1 MPSAINYHGTG
12 KGNDTRLPWCNI
24 EDCTKWTSD
33 TFMVGHSVDYAST
46 VWEQKEDKILST
58 QTNVQQLPWPNMVAS
73 KYCKIS
79 RMRKTCT
86 GPGINI
92 AFKYQE
98 IINDTYD
105 QSSFSRSIYLWCYS
119 YCGCNSFAIY
129 FLNFPVILELSAAV
143 FCQLGGWWI
152 EIANCQ
158 THIGL
163 SLMKLLF
170 LVCRLC
176 RSETVRGK
184 WQYIALYRGWLKLE
198 LKQYL
203 QL

>member
-12 KGNDTRLPWCNI
+12 KGNDTRLPWCNL

-105 QSSFSRSIYLWCYS
+105 QSSFSRSIMECSQLPPNITLAS
-119 YCGCNSFAIY
+119 TMEVVRDSSAVRRLFALHAGAHRHIIPSRGQTV
-129 FLNFPVILELSAAV
+129 FAV
-143 FCQLGGWWI
+143 
-152 EIANCQ
+152 
-158 THIGL
+158 
-163 SLMKLLF
+163 SP
-170 LVCRLC
+170 
-176 RSETVRGK
+176 
-184 WQYIALYRGWLKLE
+184 
-198 LKQYL
+198 
-203 QL
+203 